1 MAIRGLEGNQNAQPR
16 VFAHDAA
23 DLGKTVAEGGIG
35 YTLGDRIPNTD
46 NIGVALYIGVG
57 MDITVTLE
65 GGSIPVLFKGITA
78 GSFLPVL
85 VTKINASSATL
96 DAGGGEIIALY

>member
-16 VFAHDAA
+16 VFAHDAL
-23 DLGKTVAEGGIG
+23 DLKPSA

-46 NIGVALYIGVG
+46 TIGVALYIGVG
-57 MDITVTLE
+57 MDITVKLE
-65 GGSIPVLFKGITA
+65 GSSTAVLFKGVTA
-78 GSFLPVL
+78 GSFLPIL
-85 VTKINASSATL
+85 ATHITASSVTL

>member
-16 VFAHDAA
+16 VFAHDAL
-23 DLGKTVAEGGIG
+23 DLKPSA
-35 YTLGDRIPNTD
+35 YTLGNRIPNTD
-46 NIGVALYIGVG
+46 TIGVALYIGVG

-65 GGSIPVLFKGITA
+65 GGSTVLFKGVTA

-85 VTKINASSATL
+85 VTHVTASSVTL
-96 DAGGGEIIALY
+96 AAGGGEIIALY

>member
-1 MAIRGLEGNQNAQPR
+1 MAIRGLEGTQNAEPR
-16 VFAHDAA
+16 VFAHDAL
-23 DLGKTVAEGGIG
+23 DLKPGN

-46 NIGVALYIGVG
+46 TIGVALYIGVG
-57 MDITVTLE
+57 MDITVTME
-65 GGSIPVLFKGITA
+65 GGSTPVLFKGVTA

-96 DAGGGEIIALY
+96 DAAGGEIIALY

>member
-35 YTLGDRIPNTD
+35 YTLGNRIPNTD
-46 NIGVALYIGVG
+46 NIGVALYVGVG

-65 GGSIPVLFKGITA
+65 GGSTAQFKGVTA
-78 GSFLPVL
+78 GSFLPML
-85 VTKINASSATL
+85 VTHVTASTVTL
-96 DAGGGEIIALY
+96 DAAGGELIALY

>member
-1 MAIRGLEGNQNAQPR
+1 MAIRGLEGNQNAEPR

-46 NIGVALYIGVG
+46 NIGVALYIGAT
-57 MDITVTLE
+57 MDLTVKME
-65 GGSIPVLFKGITA
+65 GGTEVQFKGVTA

-85 VTKINASSATL
+85 VTHIQPGVTL
-96 DAGGGEIIALY
+96 DAAGGELIALY

>member
-16 VFAHDAA
+16 VFAHDAL
-23 DLGKTVAEGGIG
+23 DLKPSV

-46 NIGVALYIGVG
+46 SIGVALYIGVG

-65 GGSIPVLFKGITA
+65 GGSTPVLFKGITA

>member
-35 YTLGDRIPNTD
+35 YTLGDRIPNTET
-46 NIGVALYIGVG
+46 IGVALYVGVA
-57 MDITVTLE
+57 MDVKITLE
-65 GGSIPVLFKGITA
+65 GGTNVEFKGVTA

-85 VTKINASSATL
+85 ATHVTASTVTLGAT
-96 DAGGGEIIALY
+96 GGELIALY

>member
-16 VFAHDAA
+16 VFAHDAV
-23 DLGKTVAEGGIG
+23 DLGKTVANGGIG

-46 NIGVALYIGVG
+46 TIGVALYIGAP
-57 MDITVTLE
+57 MDLTVKME
-65 GGSIPVLFKGITA
+65 GGTEVQFKGVTA

-85 VTKINASSATL
+85 VTHITASSVTL
-96 DAGGGEIIALY
+96 VAAGGELIALY

>member
-16 VFAHDAA
+16 VFAHDAL
-23 DLGKTVAEGGIG
+23 DLKPAN
-35 YTLGDRIPNTD
+35 YTEGDRIPNTD
-46 NIGVALYIGVG
+46 TIGVALYIGVA
-57 MDITVTLE
+57 MDITLKLE
-65 GGSIPVLFKGITA
+65 GSSTEVLFKGVTA

-85 VTKINASSATL
+85 ATHVTASSVTL